1 MFFFYRSWGPTGAR
15 LVGHNTPE
23 SGLNSETFG
32 LVYSAM
38 NPAGSGASYDDRD
51 PAVGRAADTRNTD
64 GLMLRKRGAATK
76 QNRNVLYHQRICLSA
91 MPPIADLSGRL
102 SGPKVTTRGSQKPG
116 PDQGSGARK
125 PKPECCSGSE
135 RYLSQ
140 LPVLSRIGT
149 SSEFRKCTAGVDSI

>member
-102 SGPKVTTRGSQKPG
+102 SGPKVTTRGSEKPRAG
-116 PDQGSGARK
+116 RGQR
-125 PKPECCSGSE
+125 
-135 RYLSQ
+135 RSQ
-140 LPVLSRIGT
+140 TEAGMLFRIGALSLSAT
-149 SSEFRKCTAGVDSI
+149 RPIADWNQLGGKEV